1 MGVFMNRIL
10 QRYKELKKFEKR
22 IFKLKTDSI
31 LISLKPLSLEQ
42 VIFFTNEYNEL
53 IKTASDD
60 DLQEFFTQLFDFDD
74 LYKFNLFFEDEE
86 FRNSLLKWF
95 FDEYLPFG
103 NFENIVFGVLNNSY
117 KELNNDLFV
126 FLQELAGFGYKYT
139 EFSKLNHKEIIDLC
153 FKELMLRDYDRFL
166 EFTKDLA
173 NNIKSNQIK
182 NFVEP
187 LLTKRKE
194 ILSSKKEKN
203 GELSDFDKLAAL

>member
-139 EFSKLNHKEIIDLC
+139 ELSKLNHKEIIDLC

-166 EFTKDLA
+166 EFSKDLA

>member
-95 FDEYLPFG
+95 FEEYLPFG

-139 EFSKLNHKEIIDLC
+139 ELSKLNHKEIIDLC

>member
-103 NFENIVFGVLNNSY
+103 NFENVVFGVLNNSY

-139 EFSKLNHKEIIDLC
+139 ELSKLNHKEIIDLC

>member
-31 LISLKPLSLEQ
+31 LISLKPLNLEQ

-103 NFENIVFGVLNNSY
+103 NFENIVFNVLNNSY

-139 EFSKLNHKEIIDLC
+139 ELSKLNHKEIIDLC

>member
-139 EFSKLNHKEIIDLC
+139 ELSKLNHKEIIDLC

>member
-1 MGVFMNRIL
+1 M
-10 QRYKELKKFEKR
+10 
-22 IFKLKTDSI
+22 
-31 LISLKPLSLEQ
+31 
-42 VIFFTNEYNEL
+42 
-53 IKTASDD
+53 
-60 DLQEFFTQLFDFDD
+60 
-74 LYKFNLFFEDEE
+74 
-86 FRNSLLKWF
+86 
-95 FDEYLPFG
+95 
-103 NFENIVFGVLNNSY
+103 
-117 KELNNDLFV
+117 FV

-139 EFSKLNHKEIIDLC
+139 ELSKLNHKEIIDLC
-153 FKELMLRDYDRFL
+153 FKELMLKDYDRFL

>member
-1 MGVFMNRIL
+1 MNRIL
-10 QRYKELKKFEKR
+10 QRYKELKKLEKR

-139 EFSKLNHKEIIDLC
+139 ELSKLNHKEIIDLC

-203 GELSDFDKLAAL
+203 GELSDFDKLGAL

>member
-1 MGVFMNRIL
+1 MNRIL

-86 FRNSLLKWF
+86 FQNSLLKWF

-139 EFSKLNHKEIIDLC
+139 ELSKLNHKEIIDLC

>member
-1 MGVFMNRIL
+1 M
-10 QRYKELKKFEKR
+10 KKFEKR
-22 IFKLKTDSI
+22 IFKLCGDSI

-42 VIFFTNEYNEL
+42 IMFFTNEYNDL
-53 IKTASDD
+53 IKTATDPE
-60 DLQEFFTQLFDFDD
+60 LQEFFGHLFVFEEPE
-74 LYKFNLFFEDEE
+74 KFNLFFEDDS
-86 FRNSLLKWF
+86 FRSSLLSWF
-95 FDEYLPFG
+95 FDEYIPFG
-103 NFENIVFGVLNNSY
+103 NFEDSFFKILNNSY

-139 EFSKLNHKEIIDLC
+139 ELSKLNYKEIIDLC

-194 ILSSKKEKN
+194 ILNSKKEKN

>member
-42 VIFFTNEYNEL
+42 IIFFTNEYNEL

-139 EFSKLNHKEIIDLC
+139 ELSKLNHKEIIDLC

>member
-1 MGVFMNRIL
+1 MNRIL

-139 EFSKLNHKEIIDLC
+139 ELSNLNHKEIIDLC

>member
-1 MGVFMNRIL
+1 MNRIL

-126 FLQELAGFGYKYT
+126 FLQELAGVGYKYT
-139 EFSKLNHKEIIDLC
+139 ELSKLNHKEIIDLC

>member
-139 EFSKLNHKEIIDLC
+139 ELSKLNHKEIIDLC

-166 EFTKDLA
+166 EFTKGLA

>member
-1 MGVFMNRIL
+1 MNRIL

-53 IKTASDD
+53 IETASDD

-126 FLQELAGFGYKYT
+126 FLQELAGFGYKYI
-139 EFSKLNHKEIIDLC
+139 ELSKLNHKEIIDLC

-203 GELSDFDKLAAL
+203 GELYDFDKLAAL

>member
-126 FLQELAGFGYKYT
+126 CLQELAGFGYKYT
-139 EFSKLNHKEIIDLC
+139 ELSKLNHKEIIDLC

>member
-60 DLQEFFTQLFDFDD
+60 DLQEFFTQWFDFDD

-139 EFSKLNHKEIIDLC
+139 ELSKLNHKEIIDLC